1 MARTAVS
8 TSGADARAVRVDR
21 GDNGAV
27 LGVVLSAVLEMVAR
41 SKLSGNMSSSW
52 SARGFLVRATSRN
65 LTGQMTRS
73 ATGSGGVSDLTE
85 MTEGFGL
92 DPPDMMGAYKR

>member
-8 TSGADARAVRVDR
+8 TSGADARAARVDR
-21 GDNGAV
+21 GDRGLV
-27 LGVVLSAVLEMVAR
+27 LGAAAR

-52 SARGFLVRATSRN
+52 SARGFLVRPTSRN
-65 LTGQMTRS
+65 LTGRMTRS

-92 DPPDMMGAYKR
+92 DPPDMMGA

>member
-8 TSGADARAVRVDR
+8 TSGADARAARVDLGDR
-21 GDNGAV
+21 GVDPDAA
-27 LGVVLSAVLEMVAR
+27 LRVVLEAVAW
-41 SKLSGNMSSSW
+41 SKLSGNISSSW
-52 SARGFLVRATSRN
+52 SALGFRVRPTSRN
-65 LTGQMTRS
+65 LTGRMTRS

-92 DPPDMMGAYKR
+92 DPPDIM